1 MNRTVKAFTF
11 VLALLMMLT
20 AAVMPFGAA
29 QASFSPDAYSTIVTA
44 SDFQTDDAAAYNR
57 FATVLGNMKK
67 DGMPTPHSVLVGGD
81 YTKILF
87 DIATPGVVLIKN
99 RYLSVYPDANPNS
112 VVCIQG
118 NHDNPSPAFA
128 KTGLYDMGT
137 YSLYCIN
144 EDSFPWLQYLR
155 NESTVKKTASDLE
168 ATLKTLK
175 DKGDTRPVIVLTHVP
190 LHHTTRAGGGDN
202 LYASYIFN
210 VLNNAA
216 KEMDIIFLFGH
227 NHSSAYDDYIGGAA
241 NFLKAGDTI
250 RIPDPA
256 KRSEDTYKEEILN
269 FTYTNCGYI
278 GYSGNTD
285 SSTSTSKLT
294 ATAIELCADRI
305 NFVRYGE
312 DGLFSTES
320 VKRLNE
326 AGGSADTGASFES
339 PVVENV
345 QIILKI
351 VVIEKIKVIHIGSGN
366 RFQIVN
372 IGEISVVGFASAY
385 LFCLNSA
392 KTAMLVGAFFFAQN
406 KSGVGKLS
414 HIFIKH
420 IKINAHKKRVFVAV
434 ANPFIRVDIAVIR
447 NFRAVVFINRYFAL
461 TEARSVKYG
470 EVFRDLRRKFKYVFI
485 NIQRHGVDQFLTVV
499 IAFGKSTYIFTVA
512 PIALN
517 PPVLPVVF
525 FSGLFFLTVFFAS
538 SRPSFAAQQNVQ
550 LIKRGKI
557 ACEAQTDKIGF
568 VAVGFFIREKP

>member
-1 MNRTVKAFTF
+1 MMNRTVKAFTF

-87 DIATPGVVLIKN
+87 DIAAPGVVLIKN

-190 LHHTTRAGGGDN
+190 LHHTTRAGGGDK

-227 NHSSAYDDYIGGAA
+227 NHSSAYDDYIGGAV

-256 KRSEDTYKEEILN
+256 KRSEDTYKEETLN

-339 PVVENV
+339 PVVENESRWKTSERFWSFV
-345 QIILKI
+345 LKI
-351 VVIEKIKVIHIGSGN
+351 LSMLGFIE
-366 RFQIVN
+366 F
-372 IGEISVVGFASAY
+372 
-385 LFCLNSA
+385 
-392 KTAMLVGAFFFAQN
+392 
-406 KSGVGKLS
+406 
-414 HIFIKH
+414 
-420 IKINAHKKRVFVAV
+420 
-434 ANPFIRVDIAVIR
+434 
-447 NFRAVVFINRYFAL
+447 
-461 TEARSVKYG
+461 
-470 EVFRDLRRKFKYVFI
+470 
-485 NIQRHGVDQFLTVV
+485 
-499 IAFGKSTYIFTVA
+499 
-512 PIALN
+512 
-517 PPVLPVVF
+517 
-525 FSGLFFLTVFFAS
+525 
-538 SRPSFAAQQNVQ
+538 
-550 LIKRGKI
+550 
-557 ACEAQTDKIGF
+557 
-568 VAVGFFIREKP
+568 